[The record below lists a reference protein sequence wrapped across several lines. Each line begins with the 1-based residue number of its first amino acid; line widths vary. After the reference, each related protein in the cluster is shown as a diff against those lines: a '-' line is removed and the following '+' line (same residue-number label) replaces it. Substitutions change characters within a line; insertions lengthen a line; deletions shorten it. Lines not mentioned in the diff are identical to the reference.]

1 MSNKL
6 LKEELYKSDISV
18 DLFNNEIC
26 YTIDEDFNL
35 IYLMSHKGKNF
46 ANLKYQNHSL
56 IEGNFPIQTLI
67 SNSGINFNDIKE
79 QKYYYQNNSIS
90 RKNRRFI
97 LVANNININKIF
109 EKSQELRHILVV

>member
-1 MSNKL
+1 MSNRQ

-35 IYLMSHKGKNF
+35 IDLISNKGKNF

-56 IEGNFPIQTLI
+56 IEGNFPIQTLM

-79 QKYYYQNNSIS
+79 QKYYYQNNNIS
-90 RKNRRFI
+90 RKGRRFI
-97 LVANNININKIF
+97 LVANNININKIS
-109 EKSQELRHILVV
+109 EKFQQLRYILVG